1 MTQPP
6 DDAGRSG
13 TPADPGPPHDR
24 RPPGDASARRS
35 AEDAGADRADGGAAA
50 TPVAPV
56 AAVELD
62 PDPATGGAAD
72 AAGLVSLIGEGDAGG
87 CRRWL
92 DGCSG
97 QEAVRILSR
106 LTDEQRE
113 RLLALVD
120 PELAAEVVERL
131 PDVQA
136 VDAIEHLDAEV
147 AAAILAEIP
156 SDERVDII
164 KELGVPEAEAILRL
178 MPHEDADQV
187 RRLAAY
193 DEDVA
198 GGLMITEFLAFP
210 ADAPVREVLRDL
222 EDNAERY
229 ADYNITYTYVV
240 DDDGRLVGVVPLR
253 RFVLAPREATL
264 ASVMIPDPVR
274 VRDEEPL
281 IELAIHF
288 RDEPFMGLPVV
299 DDAGVLVGVVER
311 SGVEHALAEESDEAY
326 REALGI
332 IGGEELRTMPLI
344 TRSRRRLAWLSV
356 NIVLNLIAASVI
368 AAHTDTLEAVIAL
381 AVFLPIIS
389 DMSGC
394 SGNQAV
400 AVSMRELSLGVSRP
414 RDVFR
419 VLWKEVSVGVINGIA
434 LGILI
439 GLVAFVWKS
448 NPWLGLVVGGAL
460 SLNTIIAVSIGG
472 CVPLVLKGL
481 KMDPALASGPIL
493 TTVTDLCGFLLVL
506 TFASLALARLTGM

>member
-1 MTQPP
+1 MTGR
-6 DDAGRSG
+6 DDAPGRPDAPEPGSG
-13 TPADPGPPHDR
+13 SGSGSGSGDAPAPGP
-24 RPPGDASARRS
+24 
-35 AEDAGADRADGGAAA
+35 AA
-50 TPVAPV
+50 TVE
-56 AAVELD
+56 AA
-62 PDPATGGAAD
+62 PDPAAGSGGD
-72 AAGLVSLIGEGDAGG
+72 SGSLVALIGEGDAGG
-87 CRRWL
+87 CRAWL

-120 PELAAEVVERL
+120 PEVAAEVVERL
-131 PDVQA
+131 PGVQA

-164 KELGVPEAEAILRL
+164 KELGVPEAEAILDL
-178 MPHEDADQV
+178 MPDEDAAEV

-210 ADAPVREVLRDL
+210 ADASVRAVMRDL
-222 EDNAERY
+222 EVNAERY

-240 DDDGRLVGVVPLR
+240 DEEGRLVGVVPLR
-253 RFVLAPREATL
+253 RFVLARRDAAL
-264 ASVMIPDPVR
+264 ASIMIPDPVH

-281 IELAIHF
+281 VDLAIRF
-288 RDEPFMGLPVV
+288 RDEPYMGLPVV
-299 DDAGVLVGVVER
+299 DAAGVLVGVVER
-311 SGVEHALAEESDEAY
+311 SGVEHALAEESDETY

-332 IGGEELRTMPLI
+332 IGGEELRSMPLV

-356 NIVLNLIAASVI
+356 NIVLNLVAASVI

-414 RDVFR
+414 RDVLR
-419 VLWKEVSVGVINGIA
+419 VLWKEVAVGVINGIA

-439 GLVAFVWKS
+439 GLVAFVWKG
-448 NPWLGLVVGGAL
+448 NAWLGAVVGGAL
-460 SLNTIIAVSIGG
+460 ALNTIIAVSIGG

-481 KMDPALASGPIL
+481 RMDPALASGPIL